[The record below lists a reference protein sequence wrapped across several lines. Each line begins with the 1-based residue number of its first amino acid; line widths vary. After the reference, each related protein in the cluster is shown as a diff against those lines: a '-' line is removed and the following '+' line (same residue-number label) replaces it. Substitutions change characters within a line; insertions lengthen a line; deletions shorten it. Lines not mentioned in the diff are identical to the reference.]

1 MNAVIFFVDSELH
14 GRLVGSKDSNRRQRV
29 NLGYSIGHSLT
40 SFFSSNH
47 HCHLLCTTSNNSI
60 IHSCSNNTMEPT
72 QVDEEEYVRM
82 ESSSFLSP
90 GSPTGGTTSTN
101 DRKHNKEPPRILA
114 FQFQGYAIWLDLEQQ
129 QQQQH
134 QHEPKPFFL
143 NPSPPHTTTT
153 LVEET
158 KQDLDD
164 ALRTASA
171 ELGVAPI
178 PAPHVTALYGIQ
190 HLSED
195 EVRQRFQDVANE
207 LFWFRQRWSSWPVLE
222 PVGFLSNVEI
232 AGKNGGQMVSTL
244 QQCAG
249 YTSLIPHNVV
259 AGVFFVCTTTFF
271 GCRQWR
277 GWK

>member
-1 MNAVIFFVDSELH
+1 MDIL
-14 GRLVGSKDSNRRQRV
+14 
-29 NLGYSIGHSLT
+29 
-40 SFFSSNH
+40 FSRNH
-47 HCHLLCTTSNNSI
+47 HRHLLCTTSNNSI
-60 IHSCSNNTMEPT
+60 IHSCNNNAMEPT

-82 ESSSFLSP
+82 ESSSFLSAGAP
-90 GSPTGGTTSTN
+90 MGGTITN

-129 QQQQH
+129 QHQQ
-134 QHEPKPFFL
+134 QHEPKPCFL
-143 NPSPPHTTTT
+143 NPPPHTTTT
-153 LVEET
+153 SVEET

-164 ALRTASA
+164 ALRTAGA

-207 LFWFRQRWSSWPVLE
+207 LFWFRQRWSSWPLLE
-222 PVGFLSNVEI
+222 PVGFLSDVEI

-244 QQCAG
+244 QQYAG
-249 YTSLIPHNVV
+249 YTSLIPHNV
-259 AGVFFVCTTTFF
+259 GRRLLRLYDDVF
-271 GCRQWR
+271 RR
-277 GWK
+277 